1 MANRTELSKDET
13 AESYDALASKYDVR
27 WKGYLEN
34 THQKLL
40 GQLRIHPSDRV
51 LDISAGTG
59 YLAKYIQQ
67 NDWEF
72 GEFVLNDVSSEMLGK
87 AQEKVGSDDRYRFT
101 GYSAEQMSFETNSF
115 DRVISMNA
123 FHNYPNQE
131 AVIQEVYRVL
141 KPGGMFYLLDWN
153 KEGLFRVVNYWIDK
167 LTSETIQTVS
177 VDDAEALLSSLHF
190 NIKNKQTWHYRY
202 WNLFLIT
209 VNKPEQGK

>member
-1 MANRTELSKDET
+1 MSRDYT

-40 GQLRIHPSDRV
+40 GQLKIHPSDRL

-59 YLAKYIQQ
+59 YLAKQVQQ
-67 NDWEF
+67 NEWEF
-72 GEFVLNDVSSEMLGK
+72 YEFVLNDVSSEMLGK
-87 AQEKVGSDDRYRFT
+87 AREKVGSDDRYRFT
-101 GYSAEQMSFETNSF
+101 GYSAEQMSFESNSF

-123 FHNYPNQE
+123 FHNYQDQG
-131 AVIQEVYRVL
+131 AVIREVYRIL

-153 KEGLFRVVNYWIDK
+153 KEGLFRTVNYWIDK
-167 LTSETIQTVS
+167 LTSETIQAVS
-177 VDDAEALLSSLHF
+177 ADAAGELLSSYHF
-190 NIKNKQTWHYRY
+190 NIKHKQTWRYRY

-209 VNKPEQGK
+209 VAKPDQEK